1 MATCV
6 TIATDNTLVATTTS
20 PDACTDYILQSVSD
34 WQAQQ
39 SPLWQLTPE
48 QGAEIAMHMLMVLAI
63 AWVFRMVARFLQ
75 TSDGETQND

>member
-6 TIATDNTLVATTTS
+6 TVDAMDYLKATTTS
-20 PDACTDYILQSVSD
+20 PDACTDYILLSASD

-48 QGAEIAMHMLMVLAI
+48 QGSEIAGAILMVLAI
-63 AWVFRMVARFLQ
+63 AYVFRLVIRAYDIDE
-75 TSDGETQND
+75 TSKPE